1 MRPTL
6 NVISPE
12 LCARV
17 VTEAKRILAE
27 TGIDIRGPG
36 MRKRLLDHGL
46 KTTADGTRVLF
57 PPEIVDRAIATAPS
71 RSRSMTVKASPTRSW
86 AATTSTTCPARAA

>member
-12 LCARV
+12 LCAKV

-27 TGIDIRGPG
+27 TGIDVRGPG

-57 PPEIVDRAIATAPS
+57 PPEVVDRAIATAP
-71 RSRSMTVKASPTRSW
+71 R
-86 AATTSTTCPARAA
+86 

>member
-6 NVISPE
+6 NVITPE

-17 VTEAKRILAE
+17 LTEAKRIMAE
-27 TGIDIRGPG
+27 TGMEIRGPE

-46 KTTADGTRVLF
+46 KTTADGVSGR
-57 PPEIVDRAIATAPS
+57 PS
-71 RSRSMTVKASPTRSW
+71 IRWDS
-86 AATTSTTCPARAA
+86 

>member
-12 LCARV
+12 LCAKV

-27 TGIDIRGPG
+27 TGIDIRGAS

-46 KTTADGTRVLF
+46 KTTPDGARVLF
-57 PPEIVDRAIATAPS
+57 PPEVVDRAIATAPKS
-71 RSRSMTVKASPTRSW
+71 FTLYDREGQPH
-86 AATTSTTCPARAA
+86 ARGG